1 MANDNKP
8 IWKDYPLYC
17 GNGDYV
23 IEELVN
29 GTWQTRKRFH
39 VLRTPYGGGEVAA
52 NDMLCADLK
61 TDYPETTGVTTHSA
75 AYRRYRCQTG
85 STASQTQVFNFCQDW
100 SYDEWDGEARTL
112 SAPINGHA
120 DMRQRL
126 FRSRFGETE
135 EEIEIKAL
143 IRPQFSFDYS
153 SDVSASNTAGYLT
166 VTANEDYTIYCGSSW
181 IQNLNTGGT
190 EGEQTFY
197 FYIEPYTGFTDRST
211 VIEITYLDYDG
222 DYETVELPL
231 VQRAIVPFFN
241 VYPVHQ
247 TVDYTSGTTVFV
259 VNTNV
264 PFNVSEN
271 ASWLELQGIT
281 QAGYQ
286 AYNVTFDYSAN
297 TGVSRQ
303 ATVLFTF
310 TVDATGGTQTIT
322 PVVRQ
327 DSSVLHYIKYTSYN
341 QSAITPNDISVFG
354 ATYYDTVY
362 YPEEGYGYWIFRG
375 EPTLIGRRAL
385 SNKNTLVSVEM
396 PDSITAIGIEAFNG
410 CTLLS
415 EINIPDSVASIGNY
429 AFSGCRNATSLHLP
443 SGLTTIDY
451 GTFNDCSGLT
461 TVTIPESV
469 TFIRDY
475 AFNGCSNLSSATLSD
490 NVEVIGYAAFSKCS
504 GITSVNVSEKLTRLG
519 GYAFNN
525 TAWYSSQP
533 NGDVYIE
540 DWYYLRK
547 GTSRYS
553 YGVTITEGTVG
564 IADYAFER
572 QTRLTAVTIPDTVKY
587 IGGGSFSGCTNLYYL
602 NIPESVISIGGSAF
616 YGCNS
621 LTSIYIPSGVTYI
634 GGSILASAI
643 NVSSITVNSGNT
655 IYNDGN
661 GSNCIIETATNT
673 LITGCYTTVIP
684 NGVTSIGES
693 AFRRCSSLSS
703 ITIPDEV
710 IEIGY
715 YAFAY
720 CSNLSSITI
729 GSGVTEIIQEAF
741 AYCSSLSDINYNG
754 TIEQWNAIGKGSSWH
769 YNVPATVVHCTDGD
783 TPI

>member
-61 TDYPETTGVTTHSA
+61 TGYPETTGVTTHSA

-197 FYIEPYTGFTDRST
+197 FYIEPYTGYTDRST
-211 VIEITYLDYDG
+211 VIKVTFQGYDG
-222 DYETVELPL
+222 NPETIELPL

-247 TVDYTSGTTVFV
+247 TVDYTSGTTAFV
-259 VNTNV
+259 ANTNV

-286 AYNVTFDYSAN
+286 AYNVAFNYSAN
-297 TGVSRQ
+297 TGDSRQ
-303 ATVLFTF
+303 SIISFTYQ
-310 TVDATGGTQTIT
+310 VDATGGTASVVAVVYQGMKEYAMDIPSGMTLSYLKHKNGSDNSGRKEFIIT
-322 PVVRQ
+322 TDSPQWSVQCTEDWIRYTGYTAYSNNRYLLRFDVDENSGTTSRYADIVYTYIKNSTQ
-327 DSSVLHYIKYTSYN
+327 ETGTKVTHVEQVYEGSGKMFIYYTYDSSAPYN
-341 QSAITPNDISVFG
+341 QGKRIN
-354 ATYYDTVY
+354 
-362 YPEEGYGYWIFRG
+362 EGSFDASYT
-375 EPTLIGRRAL
+375 ETQALEIGRTGSGAGTKYNCLVTAVFDEEITEISGRAMG
-385 SNKNTLVSVEM
+385 NNNTTTGVSIPDTIVSVSS
-396 PDSITAIGIEAFNG
+396 DAFNN
-410 CTLLS
+410 LS
-415 EINIPDSVASIGNY
+415 GITNIWWNTEAVAPEFYDSDRINLYIGNSVQDIPDSGFTNIDRLYSVSFGTGVQTIG
-429 AFSGCRNATSLHLP
+429 
-443 SGLTTIDY
+443 
-451 GTFNDCSGLT
+451 
-461 TVTIPESV
+461 
-469 TFIRDY
+469 
-475 AFNGCSNLSSATLSD
+475 
-490 NVEVIGYAAFSKCS
+490 
-504 GITSVNVSEKLTRLG
+504 
-519 GYAFNN
+519 
-525 TAWYSSQP
+525 
-533 NGDVYIE
+533 
-540 DWYYLRK
+540 K
-547 GTSRYS
+547 G
-553 YGVTITEGTVG
+553 
-564 IADYAFER
+564 
-572 QTRLTAVTIPDTVKY
+572 
-587 IGGGSFSGCTNLYYL
+587 
-602 NIPESVISIGGSAF
+602 AF
-616 YGCNS
+616 YNS
-621 LTSIYIPSGVTYI
+621 FNAY
-634 GGSILASAI
+634 
-643 NVSSITVNSGNT
+643 
-655 IYNDGN
+655 
-661 GSNCIIETATNT
+661 AT
-673 LITGCYTTVIP
+673 
-684 NGVTSIGES
+684 
-693 AFRRCSSLSS
+693 S
-703 ITIPDEV
+703 ITIPDYVE
-710 IEIGY
+710 EIGEY
-715 YAFAY
+715 SFANNSKLSGIVLGSGLETIPSYAFYGYNGPNSINKQVYFGTNITRICTGAFGDG
-720 CSNLSSITI
+720 SSSQSIGSTVIHFNGTFAQWQNITI
-729 GSGVTEIIQEAF
+729 ET
-741 AYCSSLSDINYNG
+741 N
-754 TIEQWNAIGKGSSWH
+754 WH
-769 YNVPATVVHCTDGD
+769 NFSALLVRCTDGNYYVAPD
-783 TPI
+783 GSYWQ